1 MADLKSVTVEYL
13 RELARKHLGRG
24 HSKLKTKK
32 DLLAALAKRV
42 PGLAKLAGVQV
53 SETVK
58 DGKGSEKAQ
67 RGARKAPVAV
77 SAASR
82 TEKPE
87 ERPPAK
93 EPSAPAHPLPGD
105 DDEKTPVRHPP
116 RPAEVVNFP
125 PKPKQSR
132 LSVDDEEPTL
142 SMPVETS
149 ASSGSEPTHTAQH
162 AAEPLVEGF
171 FVARMAGEQEAWRHH
186 LTESQRSRPR
196 ETLGSPD
203 YDEQLGELP
212 LDYGDDT
219 ALLLPRDPHTLF
231 LLWDFS
237 SAARQRALD
246 GLESPRAVLRVYDD
260 QDILV
265 KVLDVALESRS
276 YYIHGLA
283 PGRPYRVEAHFVGS
297 SGRSRRIGHSSNRV
311 FLPPAGPSSDTSV
324 RFLRMPPVAT
334 RKEAS
339 MEAVAANAPTRNASI
354 EEREYITWRRVP
366 LPGSGEFEDIPER
379 RRERIGPGAPEEG
392 APGQDYLHVRRAEG
406 SSEQWARPV
415 GPAGSSEQW
424 MRSAGPVGS
433 SEQWLKSAGPA
444 GSSEQ
449 WVWSAGSAG
458 ESGQWMR
465 SAGPA
470 GSSEQWVWSTGP
482 AGESGQWMRSAGPAG
497 SSEQWVRSAGPAGA
511 SGQWVR
517 SAGPAGSSE
526 QWTGS
531 AGPAGSSGQ
540 WVWSAGPAGSSEQWA
555 WSAGP
560 AGSSE
565 QWVWT
570 YGPVGASEHWAGGRR
585 PTGASEQWAWAR
597 PTSSGQGR

>member
-32 DLLAALAKRV
+32 DLLAALVKRV
-42 PGLAKLAGVQV
+42 PGLAKLAGIQA

-58 DGKGSEKAQ
+58 DGKAQKKAQ
-67 RGARKAPVAV
+67 RGARKVPVAV

-82 TEKPE
+82 TENPE
-87 ERPPAK
+87 ERPPK
-93 EPSAPAHPLPGD
+93 EPSAPASPLPGD

-125 PKPKQSR
+125 PKPKQGR
-132 LSVDDEEPTL
+132 LSVDEEPTL
-142 SMPVETS
+142 TMPVETS
-149 ASSGSEPTHTAQH
+149 EPSGPSAPPEPGHTVQH

-186 LTESQRSRPR
+186 LTESQRRGPR

-237 SAARQRALD
+237 AAARQRALD

-260 QDILV
+260 QDTLV

-283 PGRPYRVEAHFVGS
+283 PGRPYRVEAHFVGNG
-297 SGRSRRIGHSSNRV
+297 GRSRRIGHSSNRI

-324 RFLRMPPVAT
+324 RFLRMPIVAS
-334 RKEAS
+334 RKDAS
-339 MEAVAANAPTRNASI
+339 MEKVAATAPTRNAPI

-366 LPGSGEFEDIPER
+366 LPGSGGFEDIPEN
-379 RRERIGPGAPEEG
+379 RRERIGPGAPSEG

-406 SSEQWARPV
+406 SSEQWARPT

-424 MRSAGPVGS
+424 MRSAGPAGS
-433 SEQWLKSAGPA
+433 SEQWMRSAGPA

-449 WVWSAGSAG
+449 WGWSAGSADA
-458 ESGQWMR
+458 SGQWMR

-470 GSSEQWVWSTGP
+470 GSSEQWVW
-482 AGESGQWMRSAGPAG
+482 A
-497 SSEQWVRSAGPAGA
+497 AGPAGA
-511 SGQWVR
+511 SGRWVR

-526 QWTGS
+526 QWVWA
-531 AGPAGSSGQ
+531 AGPAGSSEQ

-570 YGPVGASEHWAGGRR
+570 YGPVGASEHGAGVR
-585 PTGASEQWAWAR
+585 PTGASERWAWAR